1 MSEARD
7 IYLDRIKRELI
18 GPGSDIFYC
27 SDDHSD
33 EVIEGK
39 PLSRYYSGILF
50 PPKTELIEDDPELFN
65 ESTDELNEE
74 PDELTTKEKENIRGE
89 SEIFDSS
96 EEDETFKLRT
106 NLYFPTNIGLTFC
119 IPIVADT
126 IDLKLSFGTY
136 KKASNKKIKIKYN
149 GEGIELL
156 TKFGLQEYFEFDT
169 ENNILSL
176 KKELKG
182 NRRKNQK
189 SEDYLVLDRCLKSF
203 SNEISKDHTLLRHLK
218 KLVYGKDKWQRVA
231 HIYNIN
237 LEIQKGN
244 AFSLE
249 ALVNELENLPNNLAK
264 GIILY
269 VKVYSDYTRQKKF
282 VKILLE
288 NKAIGVKAKKYLP
301 TNEKLNE
308 SCLFQVELLINY
320 EKLLP
325 FDKTV
330 GNEFLSDED
339 KTLNFLYED
348 VKSYG
353 IGHGVACEWELTDN
367 PTWIKT
373 SFFPHYDIKNQST
386 EFDFKDVGVE
396 KILNIKNLS
405 SFSHLKKNEI
415 IFGLRRFNDFYK
427 KWINDKTVE
436 NQNRSN
442 NDIGSK
448 NLLYCLNVYNRIQYG
463 IKILGENDTAF
474 TAFKFSNSVMYM
486 QMFHSARYFGNEF
499 NKGFELFEWEEKFKD
514 KGIPNYND
522 YETVDFPLEEPPK
535 WRPFQLGFILLS
547 LRSIVEPTSE
557 DRNLVD
563 LIWFPTG
570 GGKTEAYL
578 AVTSFLIFFRRLV
591 HKNKGYGVNAIIRY
605 TLRLLT
611 AQQFERASKV
621 ILACEKIRRENKA
634 ILGDEEITIGFWVGS
649 STIPNAIDK
658 AKDSLDRILARLNN
672 GDRANNIFQVNSCQW
687 CNTKT
692 ITRFSKDDQRYK
704 ISIRANYLNQ
714 GIKVYCPNSQCDFSE
729 QKNGFPIVLVDEDI
743 YNKPPTL
750 LFGTV
755 DKFAMLAWRPEGRK
769 LFNQHNDCI
778 PPELIIQDELHLISG
793 PLGSITGLYENVIQ
807 SLCEKDG
814 IVPKIIA
821 STATSK
827 NAENQVKRLYGRQVS
842 IFPPFALN
850 TKDNFFSRTEEHSL
864 RRYIGIM
871 PTGKNF
877 TMTQLKILAAMLY
890 ARLDVWQNADETIK
904 KNADNFWTV
913 VSYFNSLK
921 DVGKMA
927 NKIGSELRDSTLKQ
941 LHNRLLNSTSANYR
955 RLKFAQELTSRI
967 SSERIKET
975 LDRLNIQF
983 ENDIENSRAIDLV
996 LATNMISVGL
1006 DVQRLGVMLVN
1017 GMPRNIAEY
1026 IQSTSRVARKN
1037 KGLIFTLFNPDN
1049 SRDLSYFEHFVS
1061 FHQKFYKEI
1070 EPLSLTPFT
1079 ENTFD
1084 RMLLTTIVTYFR
1096 HKLGNYSNDAV
1107 KNLNKAIIKK
1117 ELNELIENHKGI
1129 TDNEKNDFMIKV
1141 EHILNYWEGRVKAT
1155 EDNKYELKFIAP
1167 KFNPKKPTLSF
1178 LKTSDQI
1185 NNDEIATMQ
1194 SVRNVEPSTKIKIN
1208 QY

>member
-7 IYLDRIKRELI
+7 IYLYRIKRELI

-27 SDDHSD
+27 SDDFND
-33 EVIEGK
+33 EIIEGK
-39 PLSRYYSGILF
+39 PLTRYYSGILF

-65 ESTDELNEE
+65 EDNDGLNEE
-74 PDELTTKEKENIRGE
+74 PDELTTKEKENIKDE
-89 SEIFDSS
+89 NEIFYSS

-106 NLYFPTNIGLTFC
+106 NLYFPNNIGLTFC
-119 IPIVADT
+119 VPLEKDKINLI
-126 IDLKLSFGTY
+126 LRFGTY
-136 KKASNKKIKIKYN
+136 KKANSKKIKIKYN

-156 TKFGLQEYFEFDT
+156 SRFGLQEYIEYDV
-169 ENNILSL
+169 ENKTLAL
-176 KKELKG
+176 KKDLKG
-182 NRRKNQK
+182 NKRRNQK
-189 SEDYLVLDRCLKSF
+189 SEDYLILDGCLKNFAKEVSH
-203 SNEISKDHTLLRHLK
+203 EHTLLKHIK
-218 KLVYGKDKWQRVA
+218 KLVYGKDKWQRES

-237 LEIQKGN
+237 LRIEKN
-244 AFSLE
+244 NTLPLE
-249 ALVNELENLPNNLAK
+249 ALINELENLPHNLSK
-264 GIILY
+264 GLILY
-269 VKVYSDYTRQKKF
+269 VKVYQDSPTQKKF

-288 NKAIGVKAKKYLP
+288 NKAVGVKAKKYLQ
-301 TNEKLNE
+301 TNEKLNQ
-308 SCLFQVELLINY
+308 SCLFQTELLINS
-320 EKLLP
+320 EILLP
-325 FDKTV
+325 FDKV
-330 GNEFLSDED
+330 VENEFLSEED
-339 KTLNFLYED
+339 KVLNFLYED
-348 VKSYG
+348 IKSYG
-353 IGHGVACEWELTDN
+353 IGHGAACEWESTDN

-386 EFDFKDVGVE
+386 EFDFKDVEVE
-396 KILNIKNLS
+396 KILDIKNLS
-405 SFSHLKKNEI
+405 SFSQLNKNEI
-415 IFGLRRFNDFYK
+415 ISGLRKFNESYK
-427 KWINDKTVE
+427 EWIDGKTEE
-436 NQNRSN
+436 NKSRTN
-442 NDIGSK
+442 NEIGRK
-448 NLLYCLNVYNRIQYG
+448 NLLQCINVFNRIQNG
-463 IKILGENDTAF
+463 IKILEENDNAF
-474 TAFKFSNSVMYM
+474 TAFQFANSAMYM

-499 NKGFELFEWEEKFKD
+499 NKGVELFEWNERFKD
-514 KGIPNYND
+514 KGIPEYKD
-522 YETVDFPLEEPPK
+522 YETIDFPFDRPPK

-547 LRSIVEPTSE
+547 LRSVVEPTSE

-578 AVTSFLIFFRRLV
+578 TLTSLLIFYRRLV
-591 HKNKGYGVNAIIRY
+591 HKQKGYGVNAIIRY

-621 ILACEKIRRENKA
+621 ILACEKIRRENKT
-634 ILGDEEITIGFWVGS
+634 ILGDEEITIGFWVGA
-649 STIPNAIDK
+649 STIPNSIDK
-658 AKDSLDRILARLNN
+658 AKDSLDRILTRLNN
-672 GDRANNIFQVNSCQW
+672 GERANNIFQVNSCQW

-714 GIKVYCPNSQCDFSE
+714 GIKVYCQNPQCDFSE
-729 QKNGFPIVLVDEDI
+729 QKNGFPIVLIDEDI

-769 LFNQHNDCI
+769 LFNQHNDRI

-807 SLCEKDG
+807 SLCEKNG
-814 IVPKIIA
+814 ITPKIIA

-827 NAENQVKRLYGRQVS
+827 NAENQVKRLYGRQIT
-842 IFPPFALN
+842 IFPPFALD
-850 TKDNFFSRTEEHSL
+850 TKNNFFSRTEENSL

-890 ARLDVWQNADETIK
+890 ARLDVWQNTDETIRN
-904 KNADNFWTV
+904 NADNFWTV

-927 NKIGSELRDSTLKQ
+927 NKIGSELVDSTLKQ
-941 LHNRLLNSTSANYR
+941 LHNRLLNSNYENYKW
-955 RLKFAQELTSRI
+955 LKFEELTSRI
-967 SSERIKET
+967 SSERIKGT
-975 LDRLNIQF
+975 LDKLNVKF
-983 ENDIENSRAIDLV
+983 ENDIKKSRAIDLI

-1037 KGLIFTLFNPDN
+1037 KGVIFTLFNPDN

-1084 RMLLTTIVTYFR
+1084 RMLFTTIVTYFR
-1096 HKLGNYSNDAV
+1096 HKLGNWSNEAV
-1107 KNLNKAIIKK
+1107 KNLNKEIIKK
-1117 ELNELIENHKGI
+1117 ELNDLIENHKGI
-1129 TDNEKNDFMIKV
+1129 TDNEKNDFMKKI
-1141 EHILNYWEGRVKAT
+1141 EQLLIYWEAKIKAT

-1178 LKTSDQI
+1178 LKTSNQI

>member
-7 IYLDRIKRELI
+7 IYIDRVKRELI

-27 SDDHSD
+27 SDDFSD
-33 EVIEGK
+33 EIIEGK

-50 PPKTELIEDDPELFN
+50 PPKTELIEEDPGLFQEDN
-65 ESTDELNEE
+65 DELNTE
-74 PDELTTKEKENIRGE
+74 PDELITKEKENVTKE
-89 SEIFDSS
+89 NEIFDNY
-96 EEDETFKLRT
+96 EEEETFKLRT
-106 NLYFPTNIGLTFC
+106 NLYFPNNIGLTFC
-119 IPIVADT
+119 IPFETDT
-126 IDLKLSFGTY
+126 IDFKLSFGTY

-149 GEGIELL
+149 GEGVELL
-156 TKFGLQEYFEFDT
+156 SRFGLQEYVEFDA
-169 ENNILSL
+169 ENKILSL

-189 SEDYLVLDRCLKSF
+189 SEDFLILDGCLKNF
-203 SNEISKDHTLLRHLK
+203 AKDISKDHTLLRHLK
-218 KLVYGKDKWQRVA
+218 KLIYGKDKWQRIL
-231 HIYNIN
+231 HNFN
-237 LEIQKGN
+237 LKIGIEKN
-244 AFSLE
+244 NTFPLE
-249 ALVNELENLPNNLAK
+249 ALVNELENLPHNLAK
-264 GIILY
+264 GITLY
-269 VKVYSDYTRQKKF
+269 VKIYQDSTTQKKF

-288 NKAIGVKAKKYLP
+288 NKALGIKAKKYVP
-301 TNEKLNE
+301 NNEKLNE
-308 SCLFQVELLINY
+308 SCLFQVELLINSH
-320 EKLLP
+320 KLLP
-325 FDKTV
+325 FDKLV
-330 GNEFLSDED
+330 ENEFLSDED
-339 KTLNFLYED
+339 KALNFLYED
-348 VKSYG
+348 IKSYG
-353 IGHGVACEWELTDN
+353 IGHGVACEWELTES

-373 SFFPHYDIKNQST
+373 SFFPYFDIKNQST
-386 EFDFKDVGVE
+386 KFDFKDVEVE
-396 KILNIKNLS
+396 RILDIKNLS
-405 SFSHLKKNEI
+405 SFSQLNRNEI
-415 IFGLRRFNDFYK
+415 ISGLRRFNKFYQEWISEK
-427 KWINDKTVE
+427 KEE
-436 NQNRSN
+436 NKNRSN
-442 NDIGSK
+442 SEIGNR
-448 NLLYCLNVYNRIQYG
+448 NLLQCINVFNRIQHG
-463 IKILGENDTAF
+463 IKILEENDDAF
-474 TAFKFSNSVMYM
+474 TAFQFANSAMYM

-499 NKGFELFEWEEKFKD
+499 NKGFELFEWNERFQQ
-514 KGIPNYND
+514 KGIPKYSE
-522 YETVDFPLEEPPK
+522 YKTISFPSDREPK

-547 LRSIVEPTSE
+547 FRSIVEPTSE

-578 AVTSFLIFFRRLV
+578 TVISLLIFYRRLV
-591 HKNKGYGVNAIIRY
+591 HKKKGYGVNAIIRY

-621 ILACEKIRRENKA
+621 ILACEKIRRENKT
-634 ILGDEEITIGFWVGS
+634 ILGDDEITIGFWVGA
-649 STIPNAIDK
+649 STIPNSIDK
-658 AKDSLDRILARLNN
+658 AKDSLNRLLTRLNN

-692 ITRFSKDDQRYK
+692 ITRFSKDDQQYK

-714 GIKVYCPNSQCDFSE
+714 GIKVYCQNPQCDFSE

-807 SLCEKDG
+807 SLCEKNG
-814 IVPKIIA
+814 IAPKIIA

-827 NAENQVKRLYGRQVS
+827 NAENQVKRLYGRQIA
-842 IFPPFALN
+842 IFPPFALD
-850 TKDNFFSRTEEHSL
+850 TKSNFFSRTEEHSL

-890 ARLDVWQNADETIK
+890 ARLDIWQNADEIIR

-941 LHNRLLNSTSANYR
+941 LHNRLLNPISANYR

-1026 IQSTSRVARKN
+1026 IQSTSRVARRN
-1037 KGLIFTLFNPDN
+1037 KGVIFTLFNADN

-1096 HKLGNYSNDAV
+1096 HKLGNCTNDAV
-1107 KNLNKAIIKK
+1107 KNLNKEIIKN
-1117 ELNELIENHKGI
+1117 ELNDLIEKHKGL
-1129 TDNEKNDFMIKV
+1129 TDNEKNDFMVKV
-1141 EHILNYWEGRVKAT
+1141 EHLLNYWESRIITAINANYK
-1155 EDNKYELKFIAP
+1155 LKF
-1167 KFNPKKPTLSF
+1167 KTNNQEESF
-1178 LKTSDQI
+1178 LKTRDQI
-1185 NNDEIATMQ
+1185 SNDEYSIMQ
-1194 SVRNVEPSTKIKIN
+1194 SVRNVEPLTKIKIN

>member
-1 MSEARD
+1 
-7 IYLDRIKRELI
+7 
-18 GPGSDIFYC
+18 
-27 SDDHSD
+27 
-33 EVIEGK
+33 
-39 PLSRYYSGILF
+39 
-50 PPKTELIEDDPELFN
+50 
-65 ESTDELNEE
+65 
-74 PDELTTKEKENIRGE
+74 
-89 SEIFDSS
+89 
-96 EEDETFKLRT
+96 
-106 NLYFPTNIGLTFC
+106 
-119 IPIVADT
+119 
-126 IDLKLSFGTY
+126 
-136 KKASNKKIKIKYN
+136 
-149 GEGIELL
+149 
-156 TKFGLQEYFEFDT
+156 
-169 ENNILSL
+169 
-176 KKELKG
+176 
-182 NRRKNQK
+182 
-189 SEDYLVLDRCLKSF
+189 
-203 SNEISKDHTLLRHLK
+203 
-218 KLVYGKDKWQRVA
+218 
-231 HIYNIN
+231 
-237 LEIQKGN
+237 
-244 AFSLE
+244 
-249 ALVNELENLPNNLAK
+249 
-264 GIILY
+264 
-269 VKVYSDYTRQKKF
+269 
-282 VKILLE
+282 
-288 NKAIGVKAKKYLP
+288 
-301 TNEKLNE
+301 
-308 SCLFQVELLINY
+308 
-320 EKLLP
+320 
-325 FDKTV
+325 
-330 GNEFLSDED
+330 
-339 KTLNFLYED
+339 
-348 VKSYG
+348 
-353 IGHGVACEWELTDN
+353 
-367 PTWIKT
+367 
-373 SFFPHYDIKNQST
+373 
-386 EFDFKDVGVE
+386 
-396 KILNIKNLS
+396 
-405 SFSHLKKNEI
+405 
-415 IFGLRRFNDFYK
+415 
-427 KWINDKTVE
+427 
-436 NQNRSN
+436 
-442 NDIGSK
+442 
-448 NLLYCLNVYNRIQYG
+448 
-463 IKILGENDTAF
+463 
-474 TAFKFSNSVMYM
+474 
-486 QMFHSARYFGNEF
+486 
-499 NKGFELFEWEEKFKD
+499 
-514 KGIPNYND
+514 
-522 YETVDFPLEEPPK
+522 
-535 WRPFQLGFILLS
+535 ILLS

-578 AVTSFLIFFRRLV
+578 TVTSLLIFYRRLV

-621 ILACEKIRRENKA
+621 ILACEKIRREHKT
-634 ILGDEEITIGFWVGS
+634 ILGDEEITIGFWVGA
-649 STIPNAIDK
+649 STIPNSVDK
-658 AKDSLDRILARLNN
+658 AKEALNRILDRLNN

-692 ITRFSKDDQRYK
+692 ITRFNNNDPRFK

-714 GIKVYCPNSQCDFSE
+714 GIKVYCHNSQCDFSE

-743 YNKPPTL
+743 YSKPPTL

-755 DKFAMLAWRPEGRK
+755 DKFAMLAWRLEGRK
-769 LFNQHNDCI
+769 LFNQQNDCI

-807 SLCEKDG
+807 SLCEKNG
-814 IVPKIIA
+814 IAPKIIA

-827 NAENQVKRLYGRQVS
+827 NADNQVKRLYGRQIA
-842 IFPPFALN
+842 IFPPFALD
-850 TKDNFFSRTEEHSL
+850 TKNNFFSRTEEHSL

-890 ARLDVWQNADETIK
+890 ARLEVWQNVDETIR

-941 LHNRLLNSTSANYR
+941 LHNRLLNSTFANFR

-1017 GMPRNIAEY
+1017 GMPRNISEY
-1026 IQSTSRVARKN
+1026 IQATSRVARKN
-1037 KGLIFTLFNPDN
+1037 KGVIFTLYNPDN

-1107 KNLNKAIIKK
+1107 NNLNKEIIKK
-1117 ELNELIENHKGI
+1117 EFNDLILKHKGMR
-1129 TDNEKNDFMIKV
+1129 DNEKNDFMAKV
-1141 EHILNYWEGRVKAT
+1141 EHLLNYWEVRITTAT
-1155 EDNKYELKFIAP
+1155 NANYKLKF
-1167 KFNPKKPTLSF
+1167 KSNNQEESF
-1178 LKTSDQI
+1178 LKTRDQI
-1185 NNDEIATMQ
+1185 NNDEYTIMQ

>member
-1 MSEARD
+1 MMSEARD
-7 IYLDRIKRELI
+7 IYVDRIKRELI

-27 SDDHSD
+27 SEDYND
-33 EVIEGK
+33 EIIEGK
-39 PLSRYYSGILF
+39 PLTRYYSGILF

-65 ESTDELNEE
+65 EDNDELNEE
-74 PDELTTKEKENIRGE
+74 PDELTTKEKENIRE
-89 SEIFDSS
+89 ENEILDTS

-106 NLYFPTNIGLTFC
+106 NLYFPTNIGFTFC
-119 IPIVADT
+119 IPLETNT

-136 KKASNKKIKIKYN
+136 KKANSKEVKIKYN

-156 TKFGLQEYFEFDT
+156 SRFGLQEYIEYDI
-169 ENNILSL
+169 EKNILSL
-176 KKELKG
+176 KKVLRG

-189 SEDYLVLDRCLKSF
+189 SEDYLILDECLKNF
-203 SNEISKDHTLLRHLK
+203 AKEISKDHTLLRYLK
-218 KLVYGKDKWQRVA
+218 KLVYGKDKWQRVP
-231 HIYNIN
+231 HNYNLKIRIEKN
-237 LEIQKGN
+237 NTYPLEG
-244 AFSLE
+244 
-249 ALVNELENLPNNLAK
+249 LVNELKTLPQNLAK
-264 GIILY
+264 GIILHI
-269 VKVYSDYTRQKKF
+269 KVYSDFINQKRF

-288 NKAIGVKAKKYLP
+288 NKSVGVKAKKYLP
-301 TNEKLNE
+301 TNEKLNQ
-308 SCLFQVELLINY
+308 SSLFQVELIINSN
-320 EKLLP
+320 KLLP
-325 FDKTV
+325 FDKLV
-330 GNEFLSDED
+330 ENEFLSDED
-339 KTLNFLYED
+339 KMLNFLYED

-353 IGHGVACEWELTDN
+353 IGHGVSCEWELADS

-373 SFFPHYDIKNQST
+373 SFFPQYDIINQST
-386 EFDFKDVGVE
+386 EFDFRDNEVE
-396 KILNIKNLS
+396 KVLEIKNLS
-405 SFSHLKKNEI
+405 TFSKLNKNEI
-415 IFGLRRFNDFYK
+415 IAGLRKFNFFYK
-427 KWINDKTVE
+427 KWIEGKTEE
-436 NQNRSN
+436 NKNRTN
-442 NDIGSK
+442 KELGSK
-448 NLLYCLNVYNRIQYG
+448 NLQQCINVFNRIQCG
-463 IKILGENDTAF
+463 INILEKNDEAYTAF
-474 TAFKFSNSVMYM
+474 RFANSAMYM

-499 NKGFELFEWEEKFKD
+499 NKGFELFEWNERFQQ
-514 KGIPNYND
+514 KGIPNYLD
-522 YETVDFPLEEPPK
+522 YETISFPSDRAPK

-547 LRSIVEPTSE
+547 LHSIVEPSSE

-578 AVTSFLIFFRRLV
+578 TVTSLLIFYRRLV
-591 HKNKGYGVNAIIRY
+591 HKKKGYGVNAIIRY

-634 ILGDEEITIGFWVGS
+634 ILGEEEITIGFWVGA
-649 STIPNAIDK
+649 STIPNSIDK
-658 AKDSLDRILARLNN
+658 AKDSLDRILTRLNN
-672 GDRANNIFQVNSCQW
+672 GERANNIFQVNSCQW

-692 ITRFSKDDQRYK
+692 ITKFSKDERNYK

-714 GIKVYCPNSQCDFSE
+714 GIKVYCHNPQCDFSE

-743 YNKPPTL
+743 YNRPPTL

-793 PLGSITGLYENVIQ
+793 PLGSMTGLYENVIQ
-807 SLCEKDG
+807 SLCEKNG
-814 IVPKIIA
+814 ITPKIIA

-827 NAENQVKRLYGRQVS
+827 NAENQVKKLYGRNLS
-842 IFPPFALN
+842 IFPPFALD
-850 TKDNFFSRTEEHSL
+850 TKDNFFSRIESNSL

-871 PTGKNF
+871 PTGKTF

-890 ARLDVWQNADETIK
+890 ARLDVWQNTNENVRK
-904 KNADNFWTV
+904 KTDNFWTV
-913 VSYFNSLK
+913 VSYYNSLK

-927 NKIGSELRDSTLKQ
+927 NKIASELRDSTLKQ
-941 LHNRLLNSTSANYR
+941 MHIRLLNYTFANYK
-955 RLKFAQELTSRI
+955 RLKFALELTSRI

-983 ENDIENSRAIDLV
+983 ENDIENSRVVDLV

-1037 KGLIFTLFNPDN
+1037 KGVVFTLFNPDN

-1084 RMLLTTIVTYFR
+1084 RMLLTAIVTYFR

-1107 KNLNKAIIKK
+1107 INLDKEIIKM
-1117 ELNELIENHKGI
+1117 ELNDLIKQHKGI
-1129 TDNEKNDFMIKV
+1129 TENEKNNFMIKV
-1141 EHILNYWEGRVKAT
+1141 EYLLNYWEGRITAAT
-1155 EDNKYELKFIAP
+1155 DANFKLKF
-1167 KFNPKKPTLSF
+1167 KSNNQEESF
-1178 LKTSDQI
+1178 LKTRDQI
-1185 NNDEIATMQ
+1185 NNDELAIMQ
-1194 SVRNVEPSTKIKIN
+1194 SLRNVEPSTKIKIN

>member
-7 IYLDRIKRELI
+7 IYIDRIKRELI

-27 SDDHSD
+27 SDDFND
-33 EVIEGK
+33 EIIEGK
-39 PLSRYYSGILF
+39 PLTRYYSGILF

-65 ESTDELNEE
+65 EDNDELNEE
-74 PDELTTKEKENIRGE
+74 PDALTTKVKESILEENG
-89 SEIFDSS
+89 IFDSA

-106 NLYFPTNIGLTFC
+106 NLYFSNNIGLTFC
-119 IPIVADT
+119 VPFETVT
-126 IDLKLSFGTY
+126 INLKLSFGTY
-136 KKASNKKIKIKYN
+136 KKASYKNIKIRYN

-156 TKFGLQEYFEFDT
+156 SRFGLQEYIEFDS

-189 SEDYLVLDRCLKSF
+189 SKDYLILDGCLKNF
-203 SNEISKDHTLLRHLK
+203 AKDVSKDHTLLRHLK
-218 KLVYGKDKWQRVA
+218 KLVYGKDKWQRVS
-231 HIYNIN
+231 HNYNLKIGIEKSSTSP
-237 LEIQKGN
+237 LEK
-244 AFSLE
+244 
-249 ALVNELENLPNNLAK
+249 LVNELVNLPHNLLK
-264 GIILY
+264 GLILY
-269 VKVYSDYTRQKKF
+269 VKVYQDNPTQKKF

-288 NKAIGVKAKKYLP
+288 NKAVGVKAKKYLP
-301 TNEKLNE
+301 TNEKLNQ
-308 SCLFQVELLINY
+308 SSLFQVELLINSD
-320 EKLLP
+320 ELLT
-325 FDKTV
+325 FDKLV
-330 GNEFLSDED
+330 ENEFLSDED
-339 KTLNFLYED
+339 KTLNFLYKD

-353 IGHGVACEWELTDN
+353 IGHSAACEWELTDN

-373 SFFPHYDIKNQST
+373 SFFPYYDIKKQST
-386 EFDFKDVGVE
+386 EFGLKNEEVE
-396 KILNIKNLS
+396 KILVIKNLS
-405 SFSHLKKNEI
+405 SFSKLSKKQI
-415 IFGLRRFNDFYK
+415 ISGLRRFNELYK
-427 KWINDKTVE
+427 NWIEAKTEE
-436 NQNRSN
+436 NKNRSN
-442 NDIGSK
+442 SEIGNR
-448 NLLYCLNVYNRIQYG
+448 NLLQCFTVFNRIQNG
-463 IKILGENDTAF
+463 IKILEENNNAF
-474 TAFKFSNSVMYM
+474 TAFQFANSAMYM
-486 QMFHSARYFGNEF
+486 QMFHSAIYFGNEF
-499 NKGFELFEWEEKFKD
+499 NKGFELFEWNERFQQ
-514 KGIPNYND
+514 KGIPNYAD
-522 YETVDFPLEEPPK
+522 YETISFPSNSVPK

-547 LRSIVEPTSE
+547 LRSIVEPSFVE
-557 DRNLVD
+557 RNLVD

-578 AVTSFLIFFRRLV
+578 TVTSLLIFYRRIV
-591 HKNKGYGVNAIIRY
+591 YKNKGYGVNAIIRY

-621 ILACEKIRRENKA
+621 ILACEKIRRKNKA
-634 ILGDEEITIGFWVGS
+634 ILGDEEITIGFWVGA
-649 STIPNAIDK
+649 STIPNSIDK
-658 AKDSLDRILARLNN
+658 AKDSLDRILTRLNN

-714 GIKVYCPNSQCDFSE
+714 GIKVYCHNPQCDFSE

-807 SLCEKDG
+807 SLCEKNS
-814 IVPKIIA
+814 IPPKIIA

-842 IFPPFALN
+842 VFPPFALN
-850 TKDNFFSRTEEHSL
+850 TTDNFFSRTEKYSL

-941 LHNRLLNSTSANYR
+941 LHNRLLNSTFVNYR

-1006 DVQRLGVMLVN
+1006 DVQRLGVMVVN
-1017 GMPRNIAEY
+1017 GMPRNVAEY

-1037 KGLIFTLFNPDN
+1037 KGVIFTLFNPDN

-1096 HKLGNYSNDAV
+1096 HKLGNYSNEAV
-1107 KNLNKAIIKK
+1107 KNLNKEFIMKNLSDLIK
-1117 ELNELIENHKGI
+1117 NHKGI
-1129 TDNEKNDFMIKV
+1129 TDNEKNDFMKKV
-1141 EHILNYWEGRVKAT
+1141 EQLLNYWESRIAAAT
-1155 EDNKYELKFIAP
+1155 DANYKLRFKSNNQEE
-1167 KFNPKKPTLSF
+1167 SF
-1178 LKTSDQI
+1178 LKSRDQI
-1185 NNDEIATMQ
+1185 NSGEFAIMQ

>member
-7 IYLDRIKRELI
+7 IYIDRIKRELI

-27 SDDHSD
+27 SDDFSD
-33 EVIEGK
+33 EIIEGK
-39 PLSRYYSGILF
+39 PLTRYYSGILF

-65 ESTDELNEE
+65 EDNDGLNEE
-74 PDELTTKEKENIRGE
+74 PDELTIKERENTRE
-89 SEIFDSS
+89 KNEILDNS
-96 EEDETFKLRT
+96 EEDETFKLRS

-119 IPIVADT
+119 IPFETDT
-126 IDLKLSFGTY
+126 IDFKLSFGTY
-136 KKASNKKIKIKYN
+136 KKARSNKIKIKYN
-149 GEGIELL
+149 GEGVELISQ
-156 TKFGLQEYFEFDT
+156 FGLQEYIEYDV
-169 ENNILSL
+169 ENKILFL

-182 NRRKNQK
+182 NRKKNQK
-189 SEDYLVLDRCLKSF
+189 SEDYLILDGCLKNF
-203 SNEISKDHTLLRHLK
+203 GKEISKEHTLLRYLK
-218 KLVYGKDKWQRVA
+218 KLIYGKDKWQRVS
-231 HIYNIN
+231 HNYNLKIEIEKN
-237 LEIQKGN
+237 NTFPLEG
-244 AFSLE
+244 
-249 ALVNELENLPNNLAK
+249 LVNELETLPHNLAK
-264 GIILY
+264 GITLY
-269 VKVYSDYTRQKKF
+269 IKVYQDSTTQKKF

-288 NKAIGVKAKKYLP
+288 NKALGIKAKKYVP
-301 TNEKLNE
+301 NNEKLNE
-308 SCLFQVELLINY
+308 SCLFQVELLINSY
-320 EKLLP
+320 KLLP
-325 FDKTV
+325 FDKLV
-330 GNEFLSDED
+330 ENEFLSDED
-339 KTLNFLYED
+339 KALNFLYKDIE
-348 VKSYG
+348 SYG
-353 IGHGVACEWELTDN
+353 IGHGAACEWELTDR
-367 PTWIKT
+367 PTWIKS

-386 EFDFKDVGVE
+386 EFDFKDVEVE
-396 KILNIKNLS
+396 KILEIKNLS
-405 SFSHLKKNEI
+405 SFSQLNKNEI
-415 IFGLRRFNDFYK
+415 ISGLRRFNNFYQDWVDEK
-427 KWINDKTVE
+427 SEE
-436 NQNRSN
+436 NKNSSNSEIGNR
-442 NDIGSK
+442 
-448 NLLYCLNVYNRIQYG
+448 NLLQCVNVFNRIQNG
-463 IKILGENDTAF
+463 IKILEEDNDAF
-474 TAFKFSNSVMYM
+474 TAFQFANSAMYI

-499 NKGFELFEWEEKFKD
+499 NKGFELFEWNERFQQKA
-514 KGIPNYND
+514 IPKYAD
-522 YETVDFPLEEPPK
+522 YGTISFPSDRAPK

-547 LRSIVEPTSE
+547 LRSVVEPTSE

-578 AVTSFLIFFRRLV
+578 TVTSLLIFYRRLV
-591 HKNKGYGVNAIIRY
+591 HKKKGYGVNAIIRY

-634 ILGDEEITIGFWVGS
+634 ILGDEEITIGFWVGA
-649 STIPNAIDK
+649 STIPNSVDK
-658 AKDSLDRILARLNN
+658 AKESLNRILARLNN
-672 GDRANNIFQVNSCQW
+672 GDRANNIFQVNNCQW

-692 ITRFSKDDQRYK
+692 ITRFNNNDLRFK

-714 GIKVYCPNSQCDFSE
+714 GIKVYCHNPQCDFSE

-755 DKFAMLAWRPEGRK
+755 DKFAMLAWRLEGRK
-769 LFNQHNDCI
+769 LFNQQNDCI

-807 SLCEKDG
+807 SLCEKNG
-814 IVPKIIA
+814 IAPKIIA

-827 NAENQVKRLYGRQVS
+827 NADNQVKRLYGRKIA
-842 IFPPFALN
+842 IFPPFALD
-850 TKDNFFSRTEEHSL
+850 TKNNFFSRTEEHSL

-890 ARLDVWQNADETIK
+890 ARLDVWQNDDETIR

-941 LHNRLLNSTSANYR
+941 LHNRLLNSTFANYR

-1037 KGLIFTLFNPDN
+1037 KGVIFTLFNPDN

-1096 HKLGNYSNDAV
+1096 HKLGNCSNDAV
-1107 KNLNKAIIKK
+1107 KNLNKEIIK
-1117 ELNELIENHKGI
+1117 NEFNDLIEKHKGI
-1129 TDNEKNDFMIKV
+1129 TDNEKNDFMVKV
-1141 EHILNYWEGRVKAT
+1141 EHLLNYWEGRITTAT
-1155 EDNKYELKFIAP
+1155 NANYKLKF
-1167 KFNPKKPTLSF
+1167 KSNNQEESF
-1178 LKTSDQI
+1178 LKTRDQI
-1185 NNDEIATMQ
+1185 SNDEYSIMQ

>member
-7 IYLDRIKRELI
+7 IYIDRIKRELI

-27 SDDHSD
+27 TEDYSD
-33 EVIEGK
+33 EIIEGK
-39 PLSRYYSGILF
+39 PLTRYYSGILF
-50 PPKTELIEDDPELFN
+50 PPKTELVVDEPELFN
-65 ESTDELNEE
+65 EDNDELNEE
-74 PDELTTKEKENIRGE
+74 PVELTTKEKENIKE
-89 SEIFDSS
+89 ENEIIDRS

-106 NLYFPTNIGLTFC
+106 NLYFPTNMGLTFC
-119 IPIVADT
+119 IPLERAT
-126 IDLKLSFGTY
+126 IDLRLSFGTY
-136 KKASNKKIKIKYN
+136 KKASSKKVKIKYN
-149 GEGIELL
+149 GVGIELL
-156 TKFGLQEYFEFDT
+156 SRFGLQEYIEYDV
-169 ENNILSL
+169 ENKILSL

-189 SEDYLVLDRCLKSF
+189 SEDYFILDGCLKNF
-203 SNEISKDHTLLRHLK
+203 AKEISYDHTLLKHIK
-218 KLVYGKDKWQRVA
+218 KLVYGKDKWQRVS
-231 HIYNIN
+231 HNYNLKIGIDKSNSYLLRKLIN
-237 LEIQKGN
+237 DLDKIPQNFIE
-244 AFSLE
+244 
-249 ALVNELENLPNNLAK
+249 
-264 GIILY
+264 GIKLY
-269 VKVYSDYTRQKKF
+269 VKVYNDDIEEKKF

-288 NKAIGVKAKKYLP
+288 NKANGVKAKKYLP
-301 TNEKLNE
+301 TNEKLNQ
-308 SCLFQVELLINY
+308 SCLFQVELSINSD
-320 EKLLP
+320 KLLP
-325 FDKTV
+325 FAKKAE
-330 GNEFLSDED
+330 NEFLSDED

-348 VKSYG
+348 IKSYG
-353 IGHGVACEWELTDN
+353 IGHGAACEWEMTEN
-367 PTWIKT
+367 PTWITT
-373 SFFPHYDIKNQST
+373 SFFPNFNIKNQST
-386 EFDFKDVGVE
+386 EFDFKDAEVE
-396 KILNIKNLS
+396 EILEIKNLS
-405 SFSHLKKNEI
+405 TFSQLSKELI
-415 IFGLRRFNDFYK
+415 ISGLNRFNGLYS
-427 KWINDKTVE
+427 KWIDEKTEE
-436 NQNRSN
+436 NKNRSN
-442 NDIGSK
+442 SKIGNR
-448 NLLYCLNVYNRIQYG
+448 NLLQCINVFNRIQSG
-463 IKILGENDTAF
+463 IKILEENDNAF
-474 TAFKFSNSVMYM
+474 TAFQFANSAMYL

-499 NKGFELFEWEEKFKD
+499 NKGFELFEWNERFQQ
-514 KGIPNYND
+514 KGIPKYLD
-522 YETVDFPLEEPPK
+522 YGTLSFPSDRVPK

-547 LRSIVEPTSE
+547 LQSIVEPTSE

-578 AVTSFLIFFRRLV
+578 TVTSFLIFYRRLV
-591 HKNKGYGVNAIIRY
+591 YKNKGYGVNAIIRY

-634 ILGDEEITIGFWVGS
+634 ILGYEEITIGFWVGA
-649 STIPNAIDK
+649 STIPNSINK
-658 AKDSLDRILARLNN
+658 AKDSLNRILARLNN
-672 GDRANNIFQVNSCQW
+672 GDRANNIFQVNCCQW

-692 ITRFSKDDQRYK
+692 ITKSDKDDQRYK
-704 ISIRANYLNQ
+704 ISIRADYLSQ
-714 GIKVYCPNSQCDFSE
+714 GIKVYCHNPQCDFAE

-755 DKFAMLAWRPEGRK
+755 DKFAMLAWRSEGRK
-769 LFNQHNDCI
+769 LFNQHNDYI

-793 PLGSITGLYENVIQ
+793 PLGSIAGLYENVIQ
-807 SLCEKDG
+807 SLCEKNG
-814 IVPKIIA
+814 IAPKIIA
-821 STATSK
+821 STATTK
-827 NAENQVKRLYGRQVS
+827 NAENQVKRLYGKQIS
-842 IFPPFALN
+842 IFPPFALD
-850 TKDNFFSRTEEHSL
+850 TKDNFFSRMEEHSL

-890 ARLDVWQNADETIK
+890 ARLDVWQNADKKIK
-904 KNADNFWTV
+904 EDADNFWTV

-941 LHNRLLNSTSANYR
+941 LHNRLLNSNYVNYR
-955 RLKFAQELTSRI
+955 RLRYAQELTSRKP
-967 SSERIKET
+967 SERIKAT
-975 LDRLNIQF
+975 LDELNISF
-983 ENDIENSRAIDLV
+983 DNDIEHSKALDLV

-1037 KGLIFTLFNPDN
+1037 KGVIFTLFNPDN

-1079 ENTFD
+1079 ENTLD

-1096 HKLGNYSNDAV
+1096 HKLGNCSNDDV
-1107 KNLNKAIIKK
+1107 KKLNKEIIQKK
-1117 ELNELIENHKGI
+1117 LTDLMEKHKGI

-1141 EHILNYWEGRVKAT
+1141 EHLLNYWESKIRSAT
-1155 EDNKYELKFIAP
+1155 AANYNLKF
-1167 KFNPKKPTLSF
+1167 NSNKKEESF
-1178 LKTSDQI
+1178 LKTRDQI
-1185 NNDEIATMQ
+1185 NSNEFATMQ

>member
-7 IYLDRIKRELI
+7 IYIDRIKRELI

-27 SDDHSD
+27 SDDFSD
-33 EVIEGK
+33 EIIEGK
-39 PLSRYYSGILF
+39 PLTRYYSGILF
-50 PPKTELIEDDPELFN
+50 PPIDPEFGEEQAQDDDDDPINLDPDSDQDNFSNLDSNNRDDEFDQ
-65 ESTDELNEE
+65 TD
-74 PDELTTKEKENIRGE
+74 D
-89 SEIFDSS
+89 
-96 EEDETFKLRT
+96 DETFKLRT
-106 NLYFPTNIGLTFC
+106 KLYFPTNIGLTFC
-119 IPIVADT
+119 IPEETQT
-126 IDLKLSFGTY
+126 ISLKLSFGTY
-136 KKASNKKIKIKYN
+136 KKASGDKIKLKYN
-149 GEGIELL
+149 GEGVELL
-156 TKFGLQEYFEFDT
+156 SRFGMQEYIDYDFE
-169 ENNILSL
+169 NKILFL
-176 KKELKG
+176 KKELQG
-182 NRRKNQK
+182 NRKKNK
-189 SEDYLVLDRCLKSF
+189 KNGDYLIIDNWLKSF
-203 SNEISKDHTLLRHLK
+203 YDADLRNHTLLKHWK
-218 KLVYGKDKWQRVA
+218 KLVYGKDKWQRVS
-231 HIYNIN
+231 HNYNLKIEVERN
-237 LEIQKGN
+237 NKFPLE
-244 AFSLE
+244 E
-249 ALVNELENLPNNLAK
+249 LVNVLENLPHNLTK
-264 GIILY
+264 GITLY
-269 VKVYSDYTRQKKF
+269 VKVYQDSTTQKKF

-288 NKAIGVKAKKYLP
+288 NKVSDVQLKKYIP
-301 TNEKLNE
+301 TKEKLNE
-308 SCLFQVELLINY
+308 SCLFQVELLINS

-325 FDKTV
+325 FDKLV
-330 GNEFLSDED
+330 ENEFLSDED
-339 KTLNFLYED
+339 KVLNFLYED
-348 VKSYG
+348 IKSYG
-353 IGHGVACEWELTDN
+353 IGHGAACEWELVDK

-373 SFFPHYDIKNQST
+373 SFFPYYDIKNQST
-386 EFDFKDVGVE
+386 EFDFKDVEVE
-396 KILNIKNLS
+396 KILEIKNLS
-405 SFSHLKKNEI
+405 SFSQLSKEQIIYGLK
-415 IFGLRRFNDFYK
+415 RFNELYK
-427 KWINDKTVE
+427 KWIEDKREE
-436 NQNRSN
+436 NQNFIN
-442 NDIGSK
+442 NEIGSR
-448 NLLYCLNVYNRIQYG
+448 NLLQCFNVFNRIQNG
-463 IKILGENDTAF
+463 INILEENDNAF
-474 TAFKFSNSVMYM
+474 TAFQFANSAMFM

-499 NKGFELFEWEEKFKD
+499 NKGFELFEWNERFKD
-514 KGIPNYND
+514 KEIPEYKD
-522 YETVDFPLEEPPK
+522 YETIYFPFDRPPK

-547 LRSIVEPTSE
+547 LRSIVEPSSE
-557 DRNLVD
+557 ERNLVD

-578 AVTSFLIFFRRLV
+578 TVTSLLIFYRRLV
-591 HKNKGYGVNAIIRY
+591 YKNKGYGVNAIIRY

-621 ILACEKIRRENKA
+621 ILACEKIRRENKT
-634 ILGDEEITIGFWVGS
+634 ILGDEEITIGFWVGA
-649 STIPNAIDK
+649 STIPNSIDK
-658 AKDSLDRILARLNN
+658 AKDSLDKILTRLNN

-692 ITRFSKDDQRYK
+692 ITRFSRDDQKYK
-704 ISIRANYLNQ
+704 ISVRANYLNQ
-714 GIKVYCPNSQCDFSE
+714 GIKVYCQNPKCDFAE

-793 PLGSITGLYENVIQ
+793 PLGSITGLFENVIQ
-807 SLCEKDG
+807 SLCKKNG
-814 IVPKIIA
+814 NAPKIIA

-827 NAENQVKRLYGRQVS
+827 NAENQVKRLYGRQIA
-842 IFPPFALN
+842 IFPPFALD
-850 TKDNFFSRTEEHSL
+850 TKNNFFSRTEEHSL

-890 ARLDVWQNADETIK
+890 ARLDVWQNTDETIR

-927 NKIGSELRDSTLKQ
+927 NKISSELRDSTLKQ
-941 LHNRLLNSTSANYR
+941 LHNRLLNSTFANYR

-1006 DVQRLGVMLVN
+1006 DVQRLGVMLIN

-1037 KGLIFTLFNPDN
+1037 KGVIITLFNPDN

-1079 ENTFD
+1079 ENTLD

-1107 KNLNKAIIKK
+1107 KNLNKKIIKN
-1117 ELNELIENHKGI
+1117 ELNDLIEKHKGI
-1129 TDNEKNDFMIKV
+1129 TNNEKNDFMVKV
-1141 EHILNYWEGRVKAT
+1141 EYLLNYWEGRITTAT
-1155 EDNKYELKFIAP
+1155 NANYKLKF
-1167 KFNPKKPTLSF
+1167 KSNNQEESF
-1178 LKTSDQI
+1178 LKTRDQI
-1185 NNDEIATMQ
+1185 SNDEYSIMQ

>member
-1 MSEARD
+1 MSEARE
-7 IYLDRIKRELI
+7 IYIARIKRELI

-27 SDDHSD
+27 SDDFSD
-33 EVIEGK
+33 EIIEGK
-39 PLSRYYSGILF
+39 PLTRYYSGILF
-50 PPKTELIEDDPELFN
+50 PPKTEMIADDPELFTADN
-65 ESTDELNEE
+65 DELNEE
-74 PDELTTKEKENIRGE
+74 PEELTINQEENVSGEKEILDN
-89 SEIFDSS
+89 SD
-96 EEDETFKLRT
+96 EDETFKLT
-106 NLYFPTNIGLTFC
+106 ANLYFPTNIGLTFC
-119 IPIVADT
+119 VPIETTTVN
-126 IDLKLSFGTY
+126 LKLSFGTY
-136 KKASNKKIKIKYN
+136 KKANNKNIKIKYN

-156 TKFGLQEYFEFDT
+156 SRFGLQEYIEFNS

-189 SEDYLVLDRCLKSF
+189 SEDYLILDGCLKNF
-203 SNEISKDHTLLRHLK
+203 ANEISKDHTLLRHLK
-218 KLVYGKDKWQRVA
+218 KLVYGKDKWERKS
-231 HIYNIN
+231 HNYNLKIDID
-237 LEIQKGN
+237 ESKKY
-244 AFSLE
+244 SLE
-249 ALVNELENLPNNLAK
+249 SLTNELEKMPYNLVK
-264 GIILY
+264 GINLY
-269 VKVYSDYTRQKKF
+269 IKVYQDSLGQKKF

-288 NKAIGVKAKKYLP
+288 NKAVGVKAKKYLP
-301 TNEKLNE
+301 TNEKLNQ
-308 SCLFQVELLINY
+308 SCLFQVELKINS
-320 EKLLP
+320 ERLLP
-325 FDKTV
+325 FDKLV
-330 GNEFLSDED
+330 QNEFLSDD
-339 KTLNFLYED
+339 DRMLNFLYENI
-348 VKSYG
+348 KNYG

-367 PTWIKT
+367 PSWIKT
-373 SFFPHYDIKNQST
+373 SFFPHYDITNQST
-386 EFDFKDVGVE
+386 EFNFDVE
-396 KILNIKNLS
+396 IERIMDIKNLS
-405 SFSHLKKNEI
+405 SFSQLNKNDI
-415 IFGLRRFNDFYK
+415 ISGLRRFNKFYQD
-427 KWINDKTVE
+427 WVDEKTEE
-436 NQNRSN
+436 NKNRSN
-442 NDIGSK
+442 SEIGNR
-448 NLLYCLNVYNRIQYG
+448 NLLYCINVCKRIKNG
-463 IKILGENDTAF
+463 IRILEENDDAF
-474 TAFKFSNSVMYM
+474 TAFQFANSAMFM
-486 QMFHSARYFGNEF
+486 QMFHSSRYFGNEF
-499 NKGFELFEWEEKFKD
+499 NKGFELFEWNERFQQN
-514 KGIPNYND
+514 GIPKYED
-522 YETVDFPLEEPPK
+522 YETISFPSERGPR

-547 LRSIVEPTSE
+547 LQSIVEPTSE
-557 DRNLVD
+557 DRNIVD

-578 AVTSFLIFFRRLV
+578 TVTSFLIFYRRLV
-591 HKNKGYGVNAIIRY
+591 YKNKGFGVSAIIRY

-634 ILGDEEITIGFWVGS
+634 ILGEEEITIGFWVGA
-649 STIPNAIDK
+649 STIPNSVDQ
-658 AKDSLDRILARLNN
+658 AKDSLDRILTRLNN
-672 GDRANNIFQVNSCQW
+672 GEKANNIFQVSSCQW

-692 ITRFSKDDQRYK
+692 ITRLNKDDLRYK

-714 GIKVYCPNSQCDFSE
+714 GIKVYCHNPQCDFSE

-769 LFNQHNDCI
+769 LFNQHNDYL
-778 PPELIIQDELHLISG
+778 PPELIVQDELHLISG
-793 PLGSITGLYENVIQ
+793 PLGSIAGLYENVIQ
-807 SLCEKDG
+807 SLCEKNG
-814 IVPKIIA
+814 INPKIIA
-821 STATSK
+821 STATTK
-827 NAENQVKRLYGRQVS
+827 NAENQVKRLYGKHIS
-842 IFPPFALN
+842 IFPPLALD

-877 TMTQLKILAAMLY
+877 TMTQLKVLAAMLY
-890 ARLDVWQNADETIK
+890 ARLDVWQNNDEIVK

-941 LHNRLLNSTSANYR
+941 LHNRLLNSITSNYR

-1037 KGLIFTLFNPDN
+1037 KGVIFTLFNPDN

-1079 ENTFD
+1079 ENTFA

-1096 HKLGNYSNDAV
+1096 HKLGNFSNDDV
-1107 KNLNKAIIKK
+1107 KKLNKEIIPK
-1117 ELNELIENHKGI
+1117 ELNDLIENHKGI
-1129 TDNEKNDFMIKV
+1129 TDNEKKDFMVKV
-1141 EHILNYWEGRVKAT
+1141 DHLLNYWEIRITAAT
-1155 EDNKYELKFIAP
+1155 NADYKLKF
-1167 KFNPKKPTLSF
+1167 KSNNQEESF
-1178 LKTSDQI
+1178 LKTRDQI
-1185 NNDEIATMQ
+1185 NKDEFAVMQ

>member
-1 MSEARD
+1 MQGNR
-7 IYLDRIKRELI
+7 
-18 GPGSDIFYC
+18 
-27 SDDHSD
+27 
-33 EVIEGK
+33 
-39 PLSRYYSGILF
+39 
-50 PPKTELIEDDPELFN
+50 
-65 ESTDELNEE
+65 
-74 PDELTTKEKENIRGE
+74 
-89 SEIFDSS
+89 
-96 EEDETFKLRT
+96 
-106 NLYFPTNIGLTFC
+106 
-119 IPIVADT
+119 
-126 IDLKLSFGTY
+126 
-136 KKASNKKIKIKYN
+136 KKNKKN
-149 GEGIELL
+149 G
-156 TKFGLQEYFEFDT
+156 
-169 ENNILSL
+169 
-176 KKELKG
+176 
-182 NRRKNQK
+182 
-189 SEDYLVLDRCLKSF
+189 DYLIIDNWLKSF
-203 SNEISKDHTLLRHLK
+203 YDADLRNHTLLKHWK
-218 KLVYGKDKWQRVA
+218 KLVYGKDKWQRVS
-231 HIYNIN
+231 HNYNLKIEIEKN
-237 LEIQKGN
+237 NKFPLE
-244 AFSLE
+244 E
-249 ALVNELENLPNNLAK
+249 LVNELENLPHNLAK
-264 GIILY
+264 GITLY
-269 VKVYSDYTRQKKF
+269 VKVYQDSTTQKKF

-288 NKAIGVKAKKYLP
+288 NKVSDVQLKKYIP
-301 TNEKLNE
+301 TKEKLNE
-308 SCLFQVELLINY
+308 SCLFQVELLINS

-325 FDKTV
+325 FDKLV
-330 GNEFLSDED
+330 ENEFLSDED
-339 KTLNFLYED
+339 KVLNFLYED
-348 VKSYG
+348 IKSYG
-353 IGHGVACEWELTDN
+353 IGHGAACEWELVDK

-386 EFDFKDVGVE
+386 EFDFKDVEVE
-396 KILNIKNLS
+396 KILEIKNLS
-405 SFSHLKKNEI
+405 SFSQLSKEQIIYGLK
-415 IFGLRRFNDFYK
+415 RFNELYK
-427 KWINDKTVE
+427 KWIEDKREE
-436 NQNRSN
+436 NQNHIN
-442 NDIGSK
+442 NEIGSR
-448 NLLYCLNVYNRIQYG
+448 NLLQCFTVFNRIQNG
-463 IKILGENDTAF
+463 IKILEENDNAF
-474 TAFKFSNSVMYM
+474 TAFQFANSAMFM

-499 NKGFELFEWEEKFKD
+499 NKGFELFEWNERFKD
-514 KGIPNYND
+514 KGIPEYKD
-522 YETVDFPLEEPPK
+522 YETIYFPFDRPPK

-547 LRSIVEPTSE
+547 LRSIVEPSSE
-557 DRNLVD
+557 ERNLVD

-578 AVTSFLIFFRRLV
+578 TVTSLLIFYRRLV
-591 HKNKGYGVNAIIRY
+591 YKNKGYGVNAIIRY

-621 ILACEKIRRENKA
+621 ILACEKIRRENKT
-634 ILGDEEITIGFWVGS
+634 ILGDKEITIGFWVGKE
-649 STIPNAIDK
+649 TLPNKCKDDADK
-658 AKDSLDRILARLNN
+658 KYERILGLLNK
-672 GDRANNIFQVNSCQW
+672 GIKAHNIFQINTCQW
-687 CNTKT
+687 CNCKLITKIKPDDAPYIFGIRHACTGHSEKNSKPCLT
-692 ITRFSKDDQRYK
+692 IHC
-704 ISIRANYLNQ
+704 NN
-714 GIKVYCPNSQCDFSE
+714 PQCDFSE
-729 QKNGFPIVLVDEDI
+729 RNNGFPIVLIDEDI
-743 YNKPPTL
+743 YKEPPTL

-769 LFNQHNDCI
+769 LFNQHTDCI

-807 SLCEKDG
+807 SLCEKNG
-814 IVPKIIA
+814 IAPKIIA

-827 NAENQVKRLYGRQVS
+827 NAENQVKRLYGRQIA

-850 TKDNFFSRTEEHSL
+850 TKNNFFSRTEEHSL

-890 ARLDVWQNADETIK
+890 ARLDVWQNADETIR

-941 LHNRLLNSTSANYR
+941 LHNRLLNSTFANYR

-1037 KGLIFTLFNPDN
+1037 KGVIFTLFNPDN

-1096 HKLGNYSNDAV
+1096 HKLGNCSNDAV
-1107 KNLNKAIIKK
+1107 KNLNKEIITN
-1117 ELNELIENHKGI
+1117 ELNDLIEKHKGI

-1141 EHILNYWEGRVKAT
+1141 EHLLNYWEGRIIAAT
-1155 EDNKYELKFIAP
+1155 DANYKLKF
-1167 KFNPKKPTLSF
+1167 KSNNQEESF
-1178 LKTSDQI
+1178 LKTRDQI
-1185 NNDEIATMQ
+1185 NNDEFAIMQ

>member
-7 IYLDRIKRELI
+7 IYIDRIKRELI
-18 GPGSDIFYC
+18 GPGSDIFHC
-27 SDDHSD
+27 SEDYSD
-33 EVIEGK
+33 EIIEGK

-50 PPKTELIEDDPELFN
+50 PPKTDLIEDEPGLFN
-65 ESTDELNEE
+65 EDNDELNEVPE
-74 PDELTTKEKENIRGE
+74 ELTPKEKVIEENKVIE
-89 SEIFDSS
+89 N
-96 EEDETFKLRT
+96 EEDDGTFKLRA

-119 IPIVADT
+119 VPLETDT
-126 IDLKLSFGTY
+126 IDLSLNFGSY
-136 KKASNKKIKIKYN
+136 KKANSKKVIIKYK
-149 GEGIELL
+149 GDGIDLL
-156 TKFGLQEYFEFDT
+156 SRFGLQEYIEYDVEKKT
-169 ENNILSL
+169 LSL

-189 SEDYLVLDRCLKSF
+189 SEDYLILDGCLKNF
-203 SNEISKDHTLLRHLK
+203 AKEISRDHTLLQHLK
-218 KLVYGKDKWQRVA
+218 KLVYGKDKWQRVS
-231 HIYNIN
+231 HNYNLKIGIDRSN
-237 LEIQKGN
+237 EYP
-244 AFSLE
+244 LE
-249 ALVNELENLPNNLAK
+249 ALVNELEKLPNNIAK
-264 GIILY
+264 GITLY
-269 VKVYSDYTRQKKF
+269 VKVYQDDTRQKKF
-282 VKILLE
+282 VKFLLE
-288 NKAIGVKAKKYLP
+288 NKAIGIKAKKYLP
-301 TNEKLNE
+301 ANEKLNQ
-308 SCLFQVELLINY
+308 SCLFQVEIKINSK
-320 EKLLP
+320 ELLP
-325 FDKTV
+325 FDKKLE
-330 GNEFLSDED
+330 NEFLSEED

-348 VKSYG
+348 IKSYG
-353 IGHGVACEWELTDN
+353 IGHGAACEWELTDS

-373 SFFPHYDIKNQST
+373 SFFPYFDIKNQST
-386 EFDFKDVGVE
+386 EFDFKDAEIE
-396 KILNIKNLS
+396 KILGIKNLS
-405 SFSHLKKNEI
+405 SFSQLTKDEVISGLK
-415 IFGLRRFNDFYK
+415 RFNKLYK
-427 KWINDKTVE
+427 KWIDEKTEE
-436 NQNRSN
+436 NKNRSN
-442 NDIGSK
+442 SEIGTK
-448 NLLYCLNVYNRIQYG
+448 NLYQCQIVFNRIQNG
-463 IKILGENDTAF
+463 IKILEDNDNAF
-474 TAFKFSNSVMYM
+474 TAFQFANSAMYM
-486 QMFHSARYFGNEF
+486 QMFHSERYFGNEF
-499 NKGFELFEWEEKFKD
+499 NKGFELFEWNERFQQ
-514 KGIPNYND
+514 KGIPKYED
-522 YETVDFPLEEPPK
+522 YEKLSFPTNSTPK

-578 AVTSFLIFFRRLV
+578 TVTSFLIFYRRLGY
-591 HKNKGYGVNAIIRY
+591 KNKGYGVNAIIRY

-621 ILACEKIRRENKA
+621 ILACEKIRRKNKT
-634 ILGDEEITIGFWVGS
+634 ILGDEEITIGFWVGA
-649 STIPNAIDK
+649 STIPNSINK
-658 AKDSLDRILARLNN
+658 AKDSLDKILARLNN

-692 ITRFSKDDQRYK
+692 ITKLNKEDQRYK
-704 ISIRANYLNQ
+704 ISIRANYLDQ
-714 GIKVYCPNSQCDFSE
+714 GIKVYCHNPQCDFSE
-729 QKNGFPIVLVDEDI
+729 QKNGFPLVLVDEDI

-750 LFGTV
+750 LFGTI

-769 LFNQHNDCI
+769 LFNQHNDYL

-793 PLGSITGLYENVIQ
+793 PLGSIAGLYENVIQ
-807 SLCEKDG
+807 SLCEKNG

-827 NAENQVKRLYGRQVS
+827 NAENQVKRLYGKQIS

-850 TKDNFFSRTEEHSL
+850 TKNNFFSRTEERSL
-864 RRYIGIM
+864 RQYIGIM

-877 TMTQLKILAAMLY
+877 TMTQLKVLAAMLY
-890 ARLDVWQNADETIK
+890 SRLDVWQNDDEQIRM
-904 KNADNFWTV
+904 NADNFWTV

-1037 KGLIFTLFNPDN
+1037 KGVIFTLFNPDN

-1079 ENTFD
+1079 ENTHD

-1107 KNLNKAIIKK
+1107 INLNKEIIQKV
-1117 ELNELIENHKGI
+1117 LNDLIEKHKGI
-1129 TDNEKNDFMIKV
+1129 TDNEKNDFMKKV
-1141 EHILNYWEGRVKAT
+1141 KHLLNYWGSKIKAAT
-1155 EDNKYELKFIAP
+1155 DANYKLKF
-1167 KFNPKKPTLSF
+1167 KSNNHEESF
-1178 LKTSDQI
+1178 LKTRDQI
-1185 NNDEIATMQ
+1185 NNDELAIMQ